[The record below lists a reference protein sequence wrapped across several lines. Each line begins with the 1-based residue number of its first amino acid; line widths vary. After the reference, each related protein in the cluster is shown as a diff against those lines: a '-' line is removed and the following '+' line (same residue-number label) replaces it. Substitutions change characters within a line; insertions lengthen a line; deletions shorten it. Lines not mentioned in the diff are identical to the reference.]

1 MTRIAFVVA
10 RDRGGVIGK
19 GGALPWR
26 LPDDMKHVRETT
38 VGKPLIMG
46 RRTYESI
53 GRPLPG
59 RTTIVLTRD
68 RSYRAEGVLVAAT
81 VEDALALAA
90 DAPETIVFGGA
101 DVFRRFLPMVDRIYL
116 TEVDANV
123 DGDTFF
129 PALDPSEWRE
139 IERREHPADDRHRY
153 SFRFVT
159 LERVRTPSSA

>member
-1 MTRIAFVVA
+1 MTRIALVVA

-19 GGALPWR
+19 GGGLPWR

-53 GRPLPG
+53 GRPLPD
-59 RTTIVLTRD
+59 RTNIVLTRD
-68 RSYRAEGVLVAAT
+68 PSFRADGVLVAAT
-81 VEDALALAA
+81 PEQALSLAA

-101 DVFRRFLPMVDRIYL
+101 DVFRRFLPLADRIYL

-129 PALDPSEWRE
+129 PSLDMTEWRE
-139 IERREHPADDRHRY
+139 IERIEHPADDRHRY
-153 SFRFVT
+153 SFRFIT
-159 LERVRTPSSA
+159 LERVRRPSSP